1 MSQRSLVAALLL
13 AAIAAA
19 PADPTGWQDE
29 VLVAAG
35 SRVSS
40 RTGLA
45 ISTSSGAIH
54 VAGATSQCP
63 QDCNFPWYCR
73 SLDGGLSW
81 STAVVIAGGPIVWN
95 DNAIALEARGGTVTA
110 LAPCQQTIYR
120 DVSTDNGAKWQ
131 GSGSMGQGSR
141 PALTSLFG
149 SRYAVWD
156 DDRYGAESTE
166 IFFKRSP
173 DGGSTW
179 SPPPGQG
186 VPPDNAMR
194 LTYLP
199 GRSEEA
205 DICTELPITQEAPP
219 PLGGFIVVVWADN
232 CPGGPSADFDL
243 RTNWSGTGGESW
255 FYGTSGRP
263 VLATGGD
270 SRYPAIDCYEAVYP
284 WTLHLVWQEGG
295 NSICYTRSTDRG
307 ASWDSLQW
315 IGTGYH
321 PDVVADQYG
330 VHVVWWT
337 HGMYTDVIKYR
348 RSTDFGTN
356 WDREVQL
363 TSLQPS
369 RIYSDSRWP
378 KITADLQGRHVVFG
392 DSREAGDALAVW
404 YKQNPNVHRAGGGQ
418 SAGVVAAEPASV
430 AVWPNPTSGPVF
442 IHLSRTL
449 GEGVSVVAFDAQGRV
464 VKRLICSG
472 SEARWDGR
480 DESGRR
486 LAAGVYYLRPEGLD
500 SGARTQVLVLR

>member
-255 FYGTSGRP
+255 
-263 VLATGGD
+263 
-270 SRYPAIDCYEAVYP
+270 
-284 WTLHLVWQEGG
+284 
-295 NSICYTRSTDRG
+295 
-307 ASWDSLQW
+307 
-315 IGTGYH
+315 
-321 PDVVADQYG
+321 
-330 VHVVWWT
+330 
-337 HGMYTDVIKYR
+337 
-348 RSTDFGTN
+348 
-356 WDREVQL
+356 
-363 TSLQPS
+363 
-369 RIYSDSRWP
+369 
-378 KITADLQGRHVVFG
+378 
-392 DSREAGDALAVW
+392 
-404 YKQNPNVHRAGGGQ
+404 
-418 SAGVVAAEPASV
+418 
-430 AVWPNPTSGPVF
+430 
-442 IHLSRTL
+442 
-449 GEGVSVVAFDAQGRV
+449 
-464 VKRLICSG
+464 
-472 SEARWDGR
+472 
-480 DESGRR
+480 
-486 LAAGVYYLRPEGLD
+486 
-500 SGARTQVLVLR
+500 